1 MKKRINSLK
10 NFYDN
15 RKNKENQILD
25 NNVKL
30 ERFVTLH
37 TLNKYIKKDMKVI
50 EIGAGIRSY
59 SIDLLNLT
67 NDVTAVDLFN
77 NNLQNLKDKNKLI
90 KTVRADILNLSCF
103 KDNTFDVV
111 FVNGPM
117 SHLFSEKERLI
128 AIKESVRVCKKGGY
142 IFYNYLSNTSV
153 LIRYGLIKN
162 NLSKCKSKFTKNYSF
177 NNIDED
183 IYSTYFI
190 ADFNNMFKNL
200 NVNHIVD
207 ISTDGLF
214 EVLKEYTN
222 KLGEEDFEIV
232 KEWQLG
238 VCERKDMQ
246 GLATHILTI
255 YQKS

>member
-1 MKKRINSLK
+1 
-10 NFYDN
+10 
-15 RKNKENQILD
+15 
-25 NNVKL
+25 
-30 ERFVTLH
+30 
-37 TLNKYIKKDMKVI
+37 
-50 EIGAGIRSY
+50 
-59 SIDLLNLT
+59 
-67 NDVTAVDLFN
+67 
-77 NNLQNLKDKNKLI
+77 
-90 KTVRADILNLSCF
+90 
-103 KDNTFDVV
+103 
-111 FVNGPM
+111 M
-117 SHLFSEKERLI
+117 SHLFSVKDRLI
-128 AIKESVRVCKKGGY
+128 AIKESIRVCKKGGY

-190 ADFNNMFKNL
+190 DDFNNMFKNL

-222 KLGEEDFEIV
+222 KLSEEDFEIV